1 MSEKKAPNLGSI
13 ALDKMFLDD
22 KGRSE
27 YDLPKVYEIRLDEI
41 DDFPNHPFK
50 VKNDEDMAALVDSI
64 REQGLITPI
73 TVRPK
78 EDGRY
83 EIVSG
88 HRRRKACEIL
98 NFETIKAVKTE
109 ISRDEAVIQMV
120 DSNLQRSKILPSEK
134 AFSYKMRLE
143 AIKRLQREVKNI
155 GAPVVHPEDSV
166 KSRDILASE
175 VGENREQI
183 RRYIRLTELIPELL
197 ELVDEGKIALR
208 PAVELSYLDD
218 IEQKA
223 LLDQIQLLDATPSH
237 SQAKKMREL
246 KEERGI
252 SPDAI
257 YSILSEV
264 KSNQKDKR
272 EVNLSAIKAS
282 IPSNVP
288 YEKTEEYI
296 AKAVK
301 FYQKYSDKEEKI
313 QKLLNK
319 NKDAR

>member
-1 MSEKKAPNLGSI
+1 MSEKKAPNLGKM
-13 ALDKMFLDD
+13 AVDKMFLDD

-143 AIKRLQREVKNI
+143 AIKRLQREAKNI

>member
-143 AIKRLQREVKNI
+143 AIKRLQKEAKNI

-197 ELVDEGKIALR
+197 EMVDEGKIALR

>member
-109 ISRDEAVIQMV
+109 ISRDEAIIQMV

-143 AIKRLQREVKNI
+143 AMKRQGSRTDLTC
-155 GAPVVHPEDSV
+155 APMVHKLDGV

-197 ELVDEGKIALR
+197 DLVDEGRIALR
-208 PAVELSYLDD
+208 PAVELSYLDK

-223 LLDQIQLLDATPSH
+223 LLDQIQLLDAMP
-237 SQAKKMREL
+237 
-246 KEERGI
+246 
-252 SPDAI
+252 
-257 YSILSEV
+257 
-264 KSNQKDKR
+264 
-272 EVNLSAIKAS
+272 
-282 IPSNVP
+282 
-288 YEKTEEYI
+288 
-296 AKAVK
+296 
-301 FYQKYSDKEEKI
+301 
-313 QKLLNK
+313 
-319 NKDAR
+319 

>member
-143 AIKRLQREVKNI
+143 ALKRLKIQSKDS
-155 GAPVVHPEDSV
+155 GAPVVHLVDGV
-166 KSRDILASE
+166 KSRDILAGE

-183 RRYIRLTELIPELL
+183 RRYVRLTELIPELL
-197 ELVDEGKIALR
+197 DLVDEGKIALR
-208 PAVELSYLDD
+208 PAVELSYLDE

-237 SQAKKMREL
+237 AQAKKMREL

-252 SPDAI
+252 SPDTI

-272 EVNLSAIKAS
+272 EVNLTAIKAS